1 MKKLIV
7 GLALTLACAF
17 AYADGVQSSLTN
29 GVTSTGT
36 GTGTALNNGQ
46 GNGNNINEY
55 GAAQPSKTSVTERN
69 VSAGQLAAFSSSLNA
84 FDCHYTAAGANVA
97 IAGLSVTA
105 QGSGND
111 KDFCVKGWTQAEL
124 ARQSLITT
132 DPVVKEKLLQA
143 SMNVKCSLDADI
155 YEAMVAA
162 GLDCQTQPKDLPKGG
177 DFSATNTDG
186 KTVPVRY
193 VPVYETAQ
201 TK

>member
-1 MKKLIV
+1 MKKMIMAL
-7 GLALTLACAF
+7 GLAFACVVAH
-17 AYADGVQSSLTN
+17 ADGIQSTLTN
-29 GVTSTGT
+29 QTQSTGT
-36 GTGTALNNGQ
+36 ASAANQGQ
-46 GNGNNINEY
+46 GNGNSLTEN
-55 GAAQPSKTSVTERN
+55 GAPQPSKTSITERN
-69 VSAGQLAAFSSSLNA
+69 VSAGELGAFSSNLNA
-84 FDCHYTAAGANVA
+84 FDCHFTAAGANVA

-132 DPVVKEKLLQA
+132 DPVVKGKLLQA

-162 GLDCQTQPKDLPKGG
+162 GLDCQIQPKDLPTIGG
-177 DFSATNTDG
+177 FVATNTDG

-193 VPVYETAQ
+193 VPVYEAAQ